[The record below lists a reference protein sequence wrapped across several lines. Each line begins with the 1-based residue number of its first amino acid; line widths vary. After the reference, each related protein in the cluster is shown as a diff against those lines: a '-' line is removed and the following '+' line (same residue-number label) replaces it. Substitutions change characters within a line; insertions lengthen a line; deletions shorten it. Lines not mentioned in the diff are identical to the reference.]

1 MKNKNDLIKLCLDL
15 LDSYLIS
22 SIIFNS
28 FIFKT
33 LKKPCMKWQKCL
45 FVCNRGDTIHYWTQT
60 NYDAQLHSSMLTT
73 ENDIQ
78 CQGKLQTRKLD
89 QAPIPNL
96 GQTLSSY
103 PHQQMVWLCR
113 LQDRDSIH
121 TYTVT
126 INHPTTL
133 HTQWNPVTHCCS
145 LMALCTAG
153 CIPQAKLPSLNT

>member
-1 MKNKNDLIKLCLDL
+1 MVFLVKNKNDLIKLCLDL

-113 LQDRDSIH
+113 LQDRDNIH
-121 TYTVT
+121 
-126 INHPTTL
+126 N
-133 HTQWNPVTHCCS
+133 TQIW
-145 LMALCTAG
+145 
-153 CIPQAKLPSLNT
+153 

>member
-113 LQDRDSIH
+113 LQDRDSILSIQFLTPACRWH
-121 TYTVT
+121 FALWDV
-126 INHPTTL
+126 
-133 HTQWNPVTHCCS
+133 S
-145 LMALCTAG
+145 LRQSMTEVIQL
-153 CIPQAKLPSLNT
+153 LEY